1 LPQQKNE
8 MRHLFLTTIISLFS
22 LTTFAQNTD
31 SVYNTKN
38 SAQTLIAGKSGN
50 LLMAAYGEVHYNQGV
65 AANTVQNGN
74 LDVHRQVLLFGYKF
88 NPKTSFIT
96 EIEIEHIKE
105 VYLEQA
111 FLNYE
116 LKPWMNFQGGLLLIP
131 MGIVNEYHEPT
142 TFNGVERPLIDKVMI
157 PSTWRE
163 LGAGF
168 TGNLTSANLRHQVFA
183 VNGPM
188 GYDGDSRLS
197 GKQPIRSARQKG
209 SEATMRQPDLSTKIN
224 YYGIR
229 GLNIGASAYI
239 GTTESTLFDN
249 LQTDSAHHVAMAD
262 SSVVNVKMFGLDFR
276 YSRKQFEA
284 RGQMIVGSFSNTP
297 AYNQF
302 ASSDL
307 GSTAYGYYAEC
318 GYDISKLIK
327 ISHKLVPFVRYSNYN
342 THYETTGETTTN
354 PSYEQTI
361 ITSGVSLF
369 LDQAFVAKAD
379 FQHSI
384 GGDKATQNQFNL
396 GLGYW
401 FR

>member
-1 LPQQKNE
+1 
-8 MRHLFLTTIISLFS
+8 MRQIIFTTLISLFTLS
-22 LTTFAQNTD
+22 SVAQNTD

-50 LLMAAYGEVHYNQGV
+50 LLMAAYGEVHYNQGI

-88 NPKTSFIT
+88 NPKTTFIT

-116 LKPWMNFQGGLLLIP
+116 LKPWMNFQGGLILIP

-168 TGNLTSANLRHQVFA
+168 TGNLTSANLRYQVFA

-209 SEATMRQPDLSTKIN
+209 SEATMRNPDLSAKIN

-229 GLNIGASAYI
+229 GLNIGAAAYI

-249 LQTDSAHHVAMAD
+249 LQTDSAHHVSMAD
-262 SSVVNVKMFGLDFR
+262 SSVVGVKMLGLDFR
-276 YSRKQFEA
+276 YTKKQFEA
-284 RGQMIVGSFSNTP
+284 RGQLIYGQFNNTT

-307 GSTAYGYYAEC
+307 GSAAYGYYLEC
-318 GYDISKLIK
+318 GYNIGSLFKMK
-327 ISHKLVPFVRYSNYN
+327 NKLVPFVRYSNYN
-342 THYETTGETTTN
+342 THYKTTGETSLN
-354 PSYEQTI
+354 PSYDQTI
-361 ITSGVSLF
+361 VTSGLSLF
-369 LDQAFVAKAD
+369 LDEAFVAKAD
-379 FQHSI
+379 YQHSV
-384 GGDKATQNQFNL
+384 GADNKTQQSFNL